1 MGKGK
6 WTFPQKR
13 IMFLKRASAYLMTGL
28 KNLLESFPF
37 RFASFNLFQP
47 LSFPA
52 SRRATSIEHVPAK
65 AMIAAISI
73 NDA

>member
-6 WTFPQKR
+6 WTFPQER

-37 RFASFNLFQP
+37 
-47 LSFPA
+47 
-52 SRRATSIEHVPAK
+52 
-65 AMIAAISI
+65 
-73 NDA
+73 

>member
-6 WTFPQKR
+6 RNFPQKR
-13 IMFLKRASAYLMTGL
+13 IMFLKRASAYLMIGL

-37 RFASFNLFQP
+37 WFAYFNLFQP

-52 SRRATSIEHVPAK
+52 SRLATSIKPVPPK
-65 AMIAAISI
+65 AMIAAISN